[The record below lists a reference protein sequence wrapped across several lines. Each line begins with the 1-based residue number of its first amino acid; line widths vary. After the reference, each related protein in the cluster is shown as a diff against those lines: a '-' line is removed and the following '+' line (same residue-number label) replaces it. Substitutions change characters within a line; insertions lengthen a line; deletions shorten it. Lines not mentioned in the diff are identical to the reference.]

1 MGPCLSVLQ
10 KRNVVAASHSLKSAA
25 FSPPKDVE
33 GNLVDLFAKA
43 DKSKFR
49 FEEVISAGSYTCQ
62 KKGESKEV
70 QGLIKKGIAE
80 FKANPGKYVAIAYQ
94 TSMTDWPEDQQ
105 KYTLYTRKGWQ
116 GLKPEK
122 ADDGWQTWVLSSYV
136 CLPECDLGGA
146 ADAHTDGMNYEGHKL
161 HHPVNNPPIQPGRG
175 MGCADIPGLKII
187 GDVDPNDVHQ
197 GQVGD
202 CWLLSAISALAE
214 FDGAVHKLFANTPGG
229 IENMPRAGP
238 NKYHVTLYDLR
249 TWEPV
254 DVVVDER
261 LAANANRPGELLGAR
276 PSDDGELWVPYLE
289 KAIAVHCGG
298 WDEIDGGACPH
309 AWSILT
315 GCKETYVISTDQSLF
330 STFSTGTSYKCY
342 GKYNPME
349 NRWSRLENSPHK
361 SSNSAWPMEWP
372 DVGAEYGAG
381 EAGVSADNL
390 FKKIAAW
397 DANNYIIGAGTGGS
411 GDDTN
416 SRNGM
421 VDGHAYTVLQA
432 IENVAGSG
440 FDLVQVRNPHG
451 HGELESGY
459 WDDDGPGWD
468 KYPKVKKA
476 LRPIKRDDG
485 IFWMSKEE
493 FFKYFDQIYLC
504 AKDMSEFVGNGK
516 RGPKKA
522 GGRAPP
528 AGGGKKPAPARGKIA
543 PAETPS
549 GNQPTGTPSRRANRD
564 GGNDGFLVHFSVAGV
579 HVQLHMWSPSWLLAR
594 LRAIGGSISAMIE
607 RERGRARRGP
617 R

>member
-1 MGPCLSVLQ
+1 M
-10 KRNVVAASHSLKSAA
+10 
-25 FSPPKDVE
+25 
-33 GNLVDLFAKA
+33 
-43 DKSKFR
+43 
-49 FEEVISAGSYTCQ
+49 
-62 KKGESKEV
+62 
-70 QGLIKKGIAE
+70 
-80 FKANPGKYVAIAYQ
+80 
-94 TSMTDWPEDQQ
+94 
-105 KYTLYTRKGWQ
+105 
-116 GLKPEK
+116 
-122 ADDGWQTWVLSSYV
+122 
-136 CLPECDLGGA
+136 
-146 ADAHTDGMNYEGHKL
+146 
-161 HHPVNNPPIQPGRG
+161 NNPPLQPGRG

-197 GQVGD
+197 GQVGN

-261 LAANANRPGELLGAR
+261 LAANANRSGELLGAR

-315 GCKETYVISTDQSLF
+315 GCKETYVISTDQSLL
-330 STFSTGTSYKCY
+330 STFSTGTSYNCY
-342 GKYNPME
+342 GITIRWRTGGRGSRTRLTNPLIAHGPW
-349 NRWSRLENSPHK
+349 NGQTSAPSTARGRPGSPRTTCSRRSPRGTRTIT
-361 SSNSAWPMEWP
+361 SSAP
-372 DVGAEYGAG
+372 AR
-381 EAGVSADNL
+381 
-390 FKKIAAW
+390 
-397 DANNYIIGAGTGGS
+397 GS

-485 IFWMSKEE
+485 IFGCPRRSSSSTSTKST
-493 FFKYFDQIYLC
+493 C
-504 AKDMSEFVGNGK
+504 ARK
-516 RGPKKA
+516 
-522 GGRAPP
+522 
-528 AGGGKKPAPARGKIA
+528 
-543 PAETPS
+543 T
-549 GNQPTGTPSRRANRD
+549 
-564 GGNDGFLVHFSVAGV
+564 
-579 HVQLHMWSPSWLLAR
+579 
-594 LRAIGGSISAMIE
+594 
-607 RERGRARRGP
+607 
-617 R
+617 